1 VFNSLG
7 AEVFPDRIPEGPP
20 RVSPDDEVT
29 IPTTGAQHSSTLA
42 LHDWFTVLPDGLFTV
57 ESTYVNFGQDPQAP
71 VACTGAACLWTGESI
86 AGAATITIG
95 DPCPGAPGAGS
106 GAGGTGCPYAV
117 KVTMKLHTLTIGGG
131 SSQAPLADVQVRI
144 FDRTSAAFQAVAG
157 SQNPSAALYPVVYEG
172 NQGVV
177 GTCITLATG
186 LCYAGVPATGDLLVL
201 VRYTDTGLNKVVYVG
216 RNVAAGDF
224 VATIASHEIQIM
236 KVFNKQGEFVEY
248 RGGNKLIVVGS
259 ILQVIVPDSAIW
271 DGTRT
276 LYPFIF
282 TSDSNWT
289 VDVCAT
295 VPTGYRVVG
304 VYDETG
310 TLVPSSACTQVL
322 VATQTKIVAFEVEDI
337 GSPEPKFTATL
348 TVKNNK
354 TGKVT
359 KKTIVAEDLRKR
371 SFDEALKAQRAKKT
385 H

>member
-1 VFNSLG
+1 
-7 AEVFPDRIPEGPP
+7 
-20 RVSPDDEVT
+20 
-29 IPTTGAQHSSTLA
+29 
-42 LHDWFTVLPDGLFTV
+42 
-57 ESTYVNFGQDPQAP
+57 
-71 VACTGAACLWTGESI
+71 
-86 AGAATITIG
+86 
-95 DPCPGAPGAGS
+95 
-106 GAGGTGCPYAV
+106 
-117 KVTMKLHTLTIGGG
+117 
-131 SSQAPLADVQVRI
+131 VQVRI
-144 FDRTSAAFQAVAG
+144 FDRNSAAFQVVAL
-157 SQNPSAALYPVVYEG
+157 SKNPSPSLYPVVYEG
-172 NQGVV
+172 NGGLV
-177 GTCITLATG
+177 GTCITPATG

-310 TLVPSSACTQVL
+310 TLVPSSTCTQVL
-322 VATQTKIVAFEVEDI
+322 VATQTKIVAFEVEEV
-337 GSPEPKFTATL
+337 GSPEPTFTADL